1 MADILDQLA
10 LASRRAPGSRS
21 FQILRN
27 DDLPR
32 LYAFFRS
39 FDFDQRRA
47 YFGGA
52 ISNQSV
58 RDYSREIDWSHTT
71 VIARS
76 GPYCIEAI
84 AMLVSLPP
92 DHGVAELSVGCPL
105 SCNQRPIIAEL
116 FNLAIEIG
124 APVYR
129 ALLVRRELAN
139 PDLLSLLRESGRAR
153 FDDENVQL
161 DLMTAGRAKIAAA
174 C

>member
-47 YFGGA
+47 YFGGG
-52 ISNQSV
+52 ISDRSV
-58 RDYSREIDWSHTT
+58 RDYCREIDWSHTT

-76 GPYCIEAI
+76 SPTEGVPPPRGGISARERSCSSRSEA
-84 AMLVSLPP
+84 VS
-92 DHGVAELSVGCPL
+92 
-105 SCNQRPIIAEL
+105 
-116 FNLAIEIG
+116 
-124 APVYR
+124 
-129 ALLVRRELAN
+129 
-139 PDLLSLLRESGRAR
+139 
-153 FDDENVQL
+153 
-161 DLMTAGRAKIAAA
+161 
-174 C
+174 